1 MLRHLPFIQ
10 SRLALTVGFG
20 LILVLMLGATIGGL
34 MRVQAVNR
42 SLDAQ
47 QVKADLISSLLNVS
61 RQRTEVIYALAAEGG
76 EARTNWAERR
86 LQRLVLEWVDVMS
99 KLGQTAM
106 TESEAA
112 AFEAV
117 RAGAERVEPALARG
131 IELLRAGDSGPI
143 RGEVLPLQQEL
154 QERLTVLIDAKRTAT
169 SEAVAKANREA
180 RDTLIFMAAN
190 GAGVL
195 VLGALIAVVV
205 VRKITRAEAALYR
218 EKERAEVTLHSI
230 GDGVATTDAEGRIDY
245 MNPVAEDL
253 TGWRL
258 AEAKGQPLAEVYR
271 VVDDET
277 RKPIVY
283 QVGDASTRAE
293 PDGRPILLQHR
304 NGNEFA
310 VRDSCSPIRDS
321 NGDVAGMVVVF
332 HDVSHLREMEQQLSW
347 QATHDVLTGLANRR
361 EFERRLGKLLE
372 NAKAENVH
380 HALLY
385 LDLDNFKTVN
395 DTCGHAAGDEF
406 LRQLTKVM
414 QSRMRA
420 SDTLARLGGDEFG
433 ALLESCPLDQAVRIA
448 NAIRD
453 TVRDFRFV
461 WQAKGFSVGV
471 SIGLVPIDARSGT
484 TARVLAAADASCYE
498 AKNKGRDR
506 VQVHRPQDR
515 RFTQRTGELQMISQI
530 NHAFELGNF
539 RLYRQRIVP
548 LQEGSSEEPHFEVLV
563 RMIDASG
570 NLLPPMAFMPAAER
584 YNLLTSVD
592 RWVIATLVKFLSDEV
607 ALGRITCTPEGSAPG
622 GFYAVNLTGASMSD
636 NSFPEFLRKL
646 LAGYDLPRGLLCF
659 EVTETTAIANLNK
672 AAELMHELKALGCT
686 FALDDFGIGMS
697 SFAYLKYLPVDL
709 LKIDGTFVKD
719 MAADQMDF
727 AIVEAI
733 NRIAHILGMRT
744 VAEFVEDEVT
754 LNKLKKLGVDFAQGF
769 FVSKPEAISIGPH
782 AEALLPPFQGAE
794 ETARRLQT
802 VPPR

>member
-1 MLRHLPFIQ
+1 VIPFLSRVPFIR
-10 SRLALTVGFG
+10 SKLPLAVGFG
-20 LILVLMLGATIGGL
+20 LLLALMLGATVGGL

-42 SLDAQ
+42 SLDSQ
-47 QVKADLISSLLNVS
+47 QVKADLIALLLNVS
-61 RQRTEVIYALAAEGG
+61 RQRTEVVYALAAEGG
-76 EARTNWAERR
+76 HARTSWAERR
-86 LQRLVLEWVDVMS
+86 LQLLDLEWADVTR
-99 KLGQTAM
+99 KLGTTQM
-106 TESEAA
+106 TESERA
-112 AFEAV
+112 AFDAVIASEQRVQAALAGSVESMRGGDGGPV
-117 RAGAERVEPALARG
+117 RAA
-131 IELLRAGDSGPI
+131 
-143 RGEVLPLQQEL
+143 VLPLQQDV
-154 QERLTVLIDAKRTAT
+154 QERLTILMDAKRTAT
-169 SEAVAKANREA
+169 ADGVAKANLEA
-180 RDTLIFMAAN
+180 RAALIFMAAN

-195 VLGALIAVVV
+195 LFGALIAYVVS
-205 VRKITRAEAALYR
+205 RKITRTEAALYR

-230 GDGVATTDAEGRIDY
+230 GDGVVTTDGKGLVDY

-253 TGWRL
+253 TGWRVE
-258 AEAKGQPLAEVYR
+258 EAKGKSLAKVYR

-277 RKPIVY
+277 RSQIVY
-283 QVGDASTRAE
+283 RVGDVSARAE
-293 PDGRPILLQHR
+293 ADGRPILLQHR
-304 NGNEFA
+304 AGNEFA

-321 NGDVAGMVVVF
+321 NGEVVGTIVVF
-332 HDVSHLREMEQQLSW
+332 HDVSQLREMEQQLSW
-347 QATHDVLTGLANRR
+347 QATHDVLTGLVNRR
-361 EFERRLGKLLE
+361 DFERRLAKLLE
-372 NAKAENVH
+372 SAEGEQVH

-453 TVRDFRFV
+453 TVRDFHFV
-461 WQAKGFSVGV
+461 WQGKSFSVGV
-471 SIGLVPIDARSGT
+471 SIGLVPLDARSGT
-484 TARVLAAADASCYE
+484 TSRVLAAADASCYE

-515 RFTQRTGELQMISQI
+515 RFTQSTGELQMISQI
-530 NHAFELGNF
+530 NQAFELGNF
-539 RLYRQRIVP
+539 RLYRQQIIP
-548 LQEGSSEEPHFEVLV
+548 LRENSSEEPHYEVLV

-570 NLLPPMAFMPAAER
+570 NVLPPMAFMPAAER

-592 RWVIATLVKFLSDEV
+592 RWVITTLVKFLADEV
-607 ALGRITCTPEGSAPG
+607 NAGRIARDLENVEAG
-622 GFYAVNLTGASMSD
+622 GFYTVNLSGASMSD
-636 NSFPEFLRKL
+636 NSFAGFLRPL
-646 LAGYDLPRGLLCF
+646 LAEHALPRGLLCF

-697 SFAYLKYLPVDL
+697 SFAYLKYLPVNF

-719 MAADQMDF
+719 MAVDQMDY

-744 VAEFVEDEVT
+744 VAEFVEDEIT
-754 LNKLKKLGVDFAQGF
+754 LGKLQALGVDFAQGF
-769 FVSKPEAISIGPH
+769 FIAKPEAIAGAAHGTMSIP
-782 AEALLPPFQGAE
+782 EEPTAE
-794 ETARRLQT
+794 EGATRQA
-802 VPPR
+802 

>member
-1 MLRHLPFIQ
+1 MTPLLSRLPFVR
-10 SRLALTVGFG
+10 SKLALTVGFG
-20 LILVLMLGATIGGL
+20 LLLSLMLGATVGGL
-34 MRVQAVNR
+34 MRVQTVNR

-47 QVKADLISSLLNVS
+47 QVKADLLASLLNVS
-61 RQRTEVIYALAAEGG
+61 RQRSEVVYALAADGG
-76 EARTNWAERR
+76 HARTNWAERR
-86 LQRLVLEWVDVMS
+86 LQVLGLEWGDVTS
-99 KLGQTAM
+99 KLAKTEMSDSERTALD
-106 TESEAA
+106 
-112 AFEAV
+112 AV
-117 RAGAERVEPALARG
+117 IVSAERVEDALARG
-131 IELLRAGDSGPI
+131 IETLRGGDGRPM
-143 RGEVLPLQQEL
+143 RDTVVPLKQEL
-154 QERLTVLIDAKRTAT
+154 QERLTVLMDAKRTAT
-169 SEAVAKANREA
+169 AEGVAQANREA
-180 RDTLIFMAAN
+180 RAALIFMSAN

-195 VLGALIAVVV
+195 LFGALIAYVVS
-205 VRKITRAEAALYR
+205 RKITRTEAALYR
-218 EKERAEVTLHSI
+218 EKERAQVTLHSI
-230 GDGVATTDAEGRIDY
+230 GDGVVTTDGKGLVDY

-253 TGWRL
+253 TGWRIE
-258 AEAKGQPLAEVYR
+258 EAKGKPLARVYR
-271 VVDDET
+271 VVDDESHQQ
-277 RKPIVY
+277 IVY
-283 QVGDASTRAE
+283 NVGDVSARAE
-293 PDGRPILLQHR
+293 ADGRPILLQHR
-304 NGNEFA
+304 AGNEFA

-321 NGDVAGMVVVF
+321 EGEVVGMIVVF
-332 HDVSHLREMEQQLSW
+332 HDVSQLREMEQQLSW
-347 QATHDVLTGLANRR
+347 QATHDVLTGLVNRR

-372 NAKAENVH
+372 NARGERVH

-461 WQAKGFSVGV
+461 WQARSFSVGV
-471 SIGLVPIDARSGT
+471 SIGLVPLDARSGT

-506 VQVHRPQDR
+506 VQVHRPRDR

-530 NHAFELGNF
+530 NQAFELGNF
-539 RLYRQRIVP
+539 RLFRQRIIP
-548 LQEGSSEEPHFEVLV
+548 LREGSAEEAHYEVLV

-570 NLLPPMAFMPAAER
+570 SVLPPMAFMPAAER

-592 RWVIATLVKFLSDEV
+592 RWVITTLVRFLAAEV
-607 ALGRITCTPEGSAPG
+607 GAGRIPRDLENVEAG
-622 GFYAVNLTGASMSD
+622 GFYTVNLSGASMND
-636 NSFPEFLRKL
+636 NSFPVFLRAL
-646 LAGYDLPRGLLCF
+646 LAEHALPRGLICF
-659 EVTETTAIANLNK
+659 EVTETIAIANLNK

-697 SFAYLKYLPVDL
+697 SFAYLKYLPVNF

-719 MAADQMDF
+719 MAVDQMDY

-744 VAEFVEDEVT
+744 VAEFVEDEIT
-754 LNKLKKLGVDFAQGF
+754 LGKLTGLGVDFAQGF
-769 FVSKPEAISIGPH
+769 FIAKPESIAGAGPSELPI
-782 AEALLPPFQGAE
+782 AEGRAAE
-794 ETARRLQT
+794 EDATRDA
-802 VPPR
+802 

>member
-1 MLRHLPFIQ
+1 LR
-10 SRLALTVGFG
+10 S
-20 LILVLMLGATIGGL
+20 
-34 MRVQAVNR
+34 
-42 SLDAQ
+42 
-47 QVKADLISSLLNVS
+47 
-61 RQRTEVIYALAAEGG
+61 
-76 EARTNWAERR
+76 
-86 LQRLVLEWVDVMS
+86 
-99 KLGQTAM
+99 
-106 TESEAA
+106 
-112 AFEAV
+112 
-117 RAGAERVEPALARG
+117 
-131 IELLRAGDSGPI
+131 GDGRPI
-143 RGEVLPLQQEL
+143 RGAVLPLQQEL
-154 QERLTVLIDAKRTAT
+154 QERLTVLMEAKRAATADG
-169 SEAVAKANREA
+169 VAKANREA
-180 RDTLIFMAAN
+180 HAALIFMAAN

-195 VLGALIAVVV
+195 LFGGLIAYVVS
-205 VRKITRAEAALYR
+205 RKITRTEAALYR

-230 GDGVATTDAEGRIDY
+230 GDGVVTTDGEGLVDY

-253 TGWRL
+253 TGWRID
-258 AEAKGQPLAEVYR
+258 EARGKPLARVYR
-271 VVDDET
+271 VVDDES
-277 RKPIVY
+277 RNQIVY
-283 QVGDASTRAE
+283 RVGDVSARAE
-293 PDGRPILLQHR
+293 ADGRPILLQHR
-304 NGNEFA
+304 AGNEFA

-321 NGDVAGMVVVF
+321 AGAVVGMIVVF
-332 HDVSHLREMEQQLSW
+332 HDVSQLREMEQQLSW
-347 QATHDVLTGLANRR
+347 QATHDVLTGLANRL
-361 EFERRLGKLLE
+361 EFERRLTKLLE
-372 NAKAENVH
+372 SAKGEEVH

-433 ALLESCPLDQAVRIA
+433 ALLESCPLEQAVRIA

-461 WQAKGFSVGV
+461 WAAKSFSVGV
-471 SIGLVPIDARSGT
+471 SIGLVPLDARSGT

-530 NHAFELGNF
+530 NQAFEVGNF
-539 RLYRQRIVP
+539 RLFRQAIIP
-548 LQEGSSEEPHFEVLV
+548 LHGHTHEQPHYEVLV

-570 NLLPPMAFMPAAER
+570 NVLPPMAFMPAAER

-592 RWVIATLVKFLSDEV
+592 RWVITTLVKFLAEEV
-607 ALGRITCTPEGSAPG
+607 AAGRIPRDLEHVEAG
-622 GFYAVNLTGASMSD
+622 GFYTVNLSGASMSD
-636 NSFPEFLRKL
+636 NSFPGFLRAL
-646 LAGYDLPRGLLCF
+646 LSEHALPRGLLCF

-697 SFAYLKYLPVDL
+697 SFAYLKYLPVNY

-719 MAADQMDF
+719 MAVDQMDY

-744 VAEFVEDEVT
+744 VAEFVEDEIT
-754 LNKLKKLGVDFAQGF
+754 LGKLQGLGVDFAPGF
-769 FVSKPEAISIGPH
+769 FIAKPESIAGAAPGALVR
-782 AEALLPPFQGAE
+782 AEAEAAE
-794 ETARRLQT
+794 AGTTREA
-802 VPPR
+802 